1 MSGHPVFP
9 CEGKVPVKGWKW
21 TEATITSHLD
31 PRLKQFNEWS
41 WPTQRWLVVF
51 DIDHP
56 EHWPYDDPDELLKQ
70 HAGQRTQSGGYHLVM
85 IDTHPEPDSVPAQVR
100 EPWGEIRRKGT
111 YHRLYEPNTN
121 WLHKNY
127 LPVPDGWRTGAHT
140 KPLAAPEER
149 QPGAREKRPPGGNV
163 QSKALVVTEDITTP
177 AQEGSRNIRLTS
189 YVGALHKRGTPWLE
203 MVEKAQ
209 ALNSSYEPPLAEDEV
224 LAICR
229 SVARYPAGNPK
240 AEFPAGFQPGSNST
254 AQTGRF
260 YLSAAEV
267 QAMDI
272 PPVRYDWEVWA
283 PSHAIM
289 LSGYSGSG
297 KSLFALHAARQL
309 ASRGKRVLLMDA
321 EQTWQTIQAR
331 LGTSPAPNLFYMA
344 KDHLEDRKQW
354 MELDYSE
361 FDYTFLDTKDAAYQD
376 ENAENTAEHWVL
388 LNKWITHWVNR
399 GVSPTILHHSGKDE
413 GRRQRGSSAAVRA
426 MDTVLNVKQEP
437 DENRF
442 FTSLDKDRHGIRTGE
457 QTWTY
462 ENGVF
467 RKILRG

>member
-1 MSGHPVFP
+1 
-9 CEGKVPVKGWKW
+9 
-21 TEATITSHLD
+21 
-31 PRLKQFNEWS
+31 
-41 WPTQRWLVVF
+41 
-51 DIDHP
+51 
-56 EHWPYDDPDELLKQ
+56 
-70 HAGQRTQSGGYHLVM
+70 
-85 IDTHPEPDSVPAQVR
+85 
-100 EPWGEIRRKGT
+100 
-111 YHRLYEPNTN
+111 
-121 WLHKNY
+121 
-127 LPVPDGWRTGAHT
+127 
-140 KPLAAPEER
+140 
-149 QPGAREKRPPGGNV
+149 
-163 QSKALVVTEDITTP
+163 
-177 AQEGSRNIRLTS
+177 
-189 YVGALHKRGTPWLE
+189 
-203 MVEKAQ
+203 
-209 ALNSSYEPPLAEDEV
+209 
-224 LAICR
+224 
-229 SVARYPAGNPK
+229 
-240 AEFPAGFQPGSNST
+240 
-254 AQTGRF
+254 
-260 YLSAAEV
+260 
-267 QAMDI
+267 
-272 PPVRYDWEVWA
+272 
-283 PSHAIM
+283 
-289 LSGYSGSG
+289 
-297 KSLFALHAARQL
+297 
-309 ASRGKRVLLMDA
+309 MDA